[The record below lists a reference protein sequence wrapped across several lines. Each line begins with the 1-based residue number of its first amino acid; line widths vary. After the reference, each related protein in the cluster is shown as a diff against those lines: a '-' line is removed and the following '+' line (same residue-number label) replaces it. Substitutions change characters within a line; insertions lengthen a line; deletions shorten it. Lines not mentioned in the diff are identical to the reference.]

1 MNFIKYEPKY
11 GDTLFVDDK
20 DDCFNGLEDYQLIR
34 PIDKWTD
41 GYIKQIIKYIKIN
54 KNKTKEYRKHRKFKF
69 QKVRHIKGKEYVY
82 IGKNI

>member
-34 PIDKWTD
+34 PIDKKS
-41 GYIKQIIKYIKIN
+41 ISM
-54 KNKTKEYRKHRKFKF
+54 EH
-69 QKVRHIKGKEYVY
+69 
-82 IGKNI
+82 